1 MDRKSKYTPEAR
13 EKVINLMIG
22 PIKARRA
29 TARAESLG
37 EQAGQILF
45 NSQRQVERCPDKVE
59 PASTNMTARERL
71 ERQITD
77 LMAQVNQAKRER
89 DCLIKDALD
98 ILEMARTTAYT
109 HPMGEVSVT
118 LHEASR
124 RLSGIEPQFSRT
136 TNNLGNL
143 AMEIRQSEQV
153 WENQGG

>member
-1 MDRKSKYTPEAR
+1 METKSKYTPEAR
-13 EKVINLMIG
+13 QKAVDLMIG

-29 TARAESLG
+29 KAKAESLG

-45 NSQRQVERCPDKVE
+45 NSQAQARGCPDKIE

-77 LMAQVNQAKRER
+77 LMAKVNQAKKER
-89 DCLIKDALD
+89 DYLIKDALD

-136 TNNLGNL
+136 TNKLGNL
-143 AMEIRQSEQV
+143 AMEIRQSEQAR
-153 WENQGG
+153 ENQGG